1 MLFFVMDSIG
11 NVPLFV
17 SVLSHV
23 APERRLRVVIRELL
37 IALLVL
43 LVFLFAGPLIIDAL
57 QVAEPALSISGGVI
71 LLLIAIKMI
80 FPTGDNIFGDAP
92 EGEPLVVPL
101 AVPLTAGPAAMAM
114 VLLLVAREPHRIL
127 WLLLAVC
134 VAWALTAAVLLL
146 SLPLSK
152 FLGKR
157 GLVAI
162 ERLMGM
168 ILTTIAVQM
177 FLTGID
183 QFLAQ

>member
-1 MLFFVMDSIG
+1 MDSIG
-11 NVPLFV
+11 NVPLFGA
-17 SVLSHV
+17 VLSHV

-43 LVFLFAGPLIIDAL
+43 LVFLFAGPLIIDVL

-127 WLLLAVC
+127 WLLLAVS

-157 GLVAI
+157 GIVAI